1 MILVLMILGLIILV
15 KGADL
20 FVDGSASIA
29 RRLLIPNIIIGL
41 TLVAFGTSAP
51 EAAVSIKASI
61 DGANGIALGNVVGSN
76 LFNLMFILGITA
88 IIKPVSIHVNSLK
101 KELPFM
107 LLVTLMIL
115 FLAFE
120 GNGDLVFSRYDGF
133 VMLLMFGMYLYSML
147 AIMKKDDQ
155 NIEVDYKE
163 VSLFKSIGLSALG
176 ILMIILGADWT
187 VKGAVWMAELFGV
200 SDLIIGLTII
210 AAGTSLP
217 ELVTSIVAAKKGE
230 SDIAIGNIIGSNIF
244 NILFVLGASSTVEPI
259 SFTKDGV
266 MDMVILL
273 GVSVFGFIL
282 MFTGKSVN
290 RKEGITLMLLYII
303 YILYR
308 LISAEAF

>member
-1 MILVLMILGLIILV
+1 MTLVLMILGLIILV

-29 RRLLIPNIIIGL
+29 RRLLIPNIVIGL

-51 EAAVSIKASI
+51 EAAVSIKASL
-61 DGANGIALGNVVGSN
+61 DEANGIALGNVVGSN

-107 LLVTLMIL
+107 LLVTLMML

-120 GNGDLVFSRYDGF
+120 GNGDLIFSRYDGF
-133 VMLLMFGMYLYSML
+133 VMLSMFGMYLYSML
-147 AIMKKDDQ
+147 AIMKKDEQ

-187 VKGAVWMAELFGV
+187 VKGAVWMAELLGV

-244 NILFVLGASSTVEPI
+244 NILFVLGASSSIEPI
-259 SFTKDGV
+259 GLTKDGV
-266 MDMVILL
+266 MDIVILL
-273 GVSVFGFIL
+273 GVSGFCFIL
-282 MFTGKSVN
+282 MFTGKTVN
-290 RKEGITLMLLYII
+290 RKEGIALLGL
-303 YILYR
+303 YILYMIYR
-308 LISAEAF
+308 LIIA

>member
-1 MILVLMILGLIILV
+1 MTLVLMILGLIILV

-29 RRLLIPNIIIGL
+29 RRLLIPNIVIGL

-51 EAAVSIKASI
+51 EAAVSIKASL
-61 DGANGIALGNVVGSN
+61 DEANGIALGNVVGSN
-76 LFNLMFILGITA
+76 LFNIMFILGITA

-120 GNGDLVFSRYDGF
+120 GNGDLIFSRYDGF
-133 VMLLMFGMYLYSML
+133 VMLSMFGMYLYSML
-147 AIMKKDDQ
+147 AIMKKDEQ

-187 VKGAVWMAELFGV
+187 VKGAVWMAELLGV

-244 NILFVLGASSTVEPI
+244 NILFVLGASSSIEPI
-259 SFTKDGV
+259 GLTKDGV
-266 MDMVILL
+266 MDIGILL
-273 GVSVFGFIL
+273 GVSGFCFIL
-282 MFTGKSVN
+282 MFTGKTVN
-290 RKEGITLMLLYII
+290 RKEGIALLGL
-303 YILYR
+303 YILYMIYR
-308 LISAEAF
+308 LIIA